1 MVKII
6 TLTFYQIQYADR
18 VACRVDLAQFSCK
31 SSCYAFAMGEH
42 RVHDTSDEQRTRN
55 FVRAMLDDIKALEI
69 MIEQDLIERDRRR
82 VGVEQEM
89 YIVDAEGYP
98 APLSDQLL
106 ERLADDRFTTEL
118 ARFNLEA
125 NLDPEPIGGDFLRTM
140 EQGLDEVLEQA
151 QTSANA
157 VGAQIVLTGILPTLQ
172 DKHVTHAN
180 LTPELRYH
188 CLNDTCM
195 AAHGDKFT
203 LVIDGVDHL
212 ESSHDCA
219 VIEGA
224 STSFQFHLQVA
235 PEEAGALYNLA
246 QLITAPLLAVAA
258 NAPVLLNR
266 RVWHETRVALFERT
280 FEYRST
286 PELTRHVPT
295 RVGFGET
302 WVRDS
307 AIEIF
312 RENAM
317 RHHVIMVSDALED
330 PFELL
335 NEGRIPDLGAL
346 SLHNGTVWRWNR
358 LCYGITEGK
367 PHLRIENRALPAG
380 PTIVDEVA
388 NAALFYG
395 LMQSFGTDAAKVPQR
410 IAFEDARLNL
420 FSSAQ
425 HGLDA
430 RLTWLDGQ
438 RLSARDLLLHQ
449 LIPAARDGLEVLQVP
464 GSDIDYYLGI
474 IEARTSSGRTGAQ
487 WLLDSLENVSMEA
500 RESLCRGA
508 VKIMRDRQG
517 CAIPVHDWE
526 LVVPDNGADAM
537 PDKKKVSDVMTTN
550 LFTVRPED
558 LLDLAA
564 STMEWRHVRHVP
576 VESTTGE
583 LVGLLS
589 TRELLDLHSGKA
601 ETAGEPIAVSTVMR
615 RDPLTISPDA
625 PLQQAFTRMLE
636 SDTGC
641 LLVVARGQL
650 LGIVTERD
658 LLEVAVTLIGN
669 D

>member
-1 MVKII
+1 
-6 TLTFYQIQYADR
+6 
-18 VACRVDLAQFSCK
+18 
-31 SSCYAFAMGEH
+31 MGEH
-42 RVHDTSDEQRTRN
+42 RVHDTSDEQRTRA
-55 FVRAMLDDIKALEI
+55 FVRAMLDDIRALET
-69 MIEQDLIERDRRR
+69 MIERDLIERGRRR

-98 APLSDQLL
+98 SPISDRVL

-125 NLDPEPIGGDFLRTM
+125 NLDAEPIGGNFLRTM
-140 EQGLDEVLEQA
+140 EQGLDQALERA
-151 QTSANA
+151 QSAANA
-157 VGAQIVLTGILPTLQ
+157 VGADIVLTGILPTLQ
-172 DKHVTHAN
+172 DRHVTLAN
-180 LTPELRYH
+180 LTPELRYR

-195 AAHGDKFT
+195 AARGDRFK

-235 PEEAGALYNLA
+235 ADEAGALYNLA
-246 QLITAPLLAVAA
+246 QLVTAPLLAVAA

-286 PELTRHVPT
+286 PELTRNVPT
-295 RVGFGET
+295 RVGFGES
-302 WVRDS
+302 WVHES
-307 AIEIF
+307 ALEIF

-330 PFELL
+330 PFEVLS
-335 NEGRIPDLGAL
+335 EGGIPDLGAL

-358 LCYGITEGK
+358 ICYGITEGK

-395 LMQSFGTDAAKVPQR
+395 LMQAFETDAAKVPQR
-410 IAFEDARLNL
+410 IDFEDARLNL

-425 HGLDA
+425 HGVDA

-438 RLSARDLLLHQ
+438 RQSARDLLLQ
-449 LIPAARDGLEVLQVP
+449 RLIPAAREGLEALQVP
-464 GSDIDYYLGI
+464 GSDIDHYLGI
-474 IEARTSSGRTGAQ
+474 IEARTTTGRSGAR
-487 WLLDSLENVSMEA
+487 WLLDSLENVSVEA
-500 RESLCRGA
+500 RESLCRDA

-517 CAIPVHDWE
+517 CAAPVHDWE
-526 LVVPDNGADAM
+526 LVVPANGVDAM
-537 PDKKKVSDVMTTN
+537 PGKKKVSDVMTTD

-576 VESTTGE
+576 VESATGE

-589 TRELLDLHSGKA
+589 TRELLGLHSGEA
-601 ETAGEPIAVSTVMR
+601 EKAGETIAVSTVMR

-625 PLQQAFTRMLE
+625 PLEQAFTQILE

-658 LLEVAVTLIGN
+658 LLEVAVTLIGR

>member
-1 MVKII
+1 
-6 TLTFYQIQYADR
+6 
-18 VACRVDLAQFSCK
+18 
-31 SSCYAFAMGEH
+31 MGEH
-42 RVHDTSDEQRTRN
+42 QVHDTSDEQRTRA
-55 FVRAMLDDIKALEI
+55 FVRAMLDDIRALET
-69 MIEQDLIERDRRR
+69 MIERGLIERDRRR

-98 APLSDQLL
+98 SPISDRLL

-125 NLDPEPIGGDFLRTM
+125 NLDAEPIGGNFLRAM
-140 EQGLDEVLEQA
+140 QRGLDEALEQA
-151 QTSANA
+151 QSAANA
-157 VGAQIVLTGILPTLQ
+157 LGADIVLTGILPTLQ
-172 DKHVTHAN
+172 DRHVTRVN
-180 LTPELRYH
+180 LTPEMRYQ

-195 AAHGDKFT
+195 AARGDRFK

-224 STSFQFHLQVA
+224 STSFQFHLQVGA
-235 PEEAGALYNLA
+235 DEAGALYNLA
-246 QLITAPLLAVAA
+246 QLVTAPLLAVAA

-280 FEYRST
+280 FEYRSA
-286 PELTRHVPT
+286 PELTRNVPT
-295 RVGFGET
+295 RVGFGES
-302 WVRDS
+302 WVHES
-307 AIEIF
+307 ALEIF

-330 PFELL
+330 PFEVLSK
-335 NEGRIPDLGAL
+335 GGIPDLGAL

-358 LCYGITEGK
+358 LCYGITEGR

-395 LMQSFGTDAAKVPQR
+395 LMQAFETDAAKVPQR
-410 IAFEDARLNL
+410 IDFEDARLNL

-425 HGLDA
+425 HGVDA

-438 RLSARDLLLHQ
+438 RQSARDLLLQ
-449 LIPAARDGLEVLQVP
+449 RLIPAAREGLEVLQVP
-464 GSDIDYYLGI
+464 GSDIDHYLGI
-474 IEARTSSGRTGAQ
+474 IEARTTTGRSGAR
-487 WLLDSLENVSMEA
+487 WLLDSLENVPVEA
-500 RESLCRGA
+500 RESLCRDA
-508 VKIMRDRQG
+508 VRIMRDRQG
-517 CAIPVHDWE
+517 CAVPVHEWE
-526 LVVPDNGADAM
+526 LVVPDDGVDAM
-537 PDKKKVSDVMTTN
+537 PDNKKVSDVMTTD

-576 VESTTGE
+576 VESATGE

-589 TRELLDLHSGKA
+589 TRELLGLHSGDA
-601 ETAGEPIAVSTVMR
+601 ETAGETIAVSTVMR

-625 PLQQAFTRMLE
+625 PLEQAFAQILE

-658 LLEVAVTLIGN
+658 LLEVAVTLVKKEDDPGL
-669 D
+669 

>member
-1 MVKII
+1 M
-6 TLTFYQIQYADR
+6 
-18 VACRVDLAQFSCK
+18 
-31 SSCYAFAMGEH
+31 
-42 RVHDTSDEQRTRN
+42 HDTSDEQRTRR
-55 FVRAMLDDIKALEI
+55 FVRAMLNDIRALEV
-69 MIEQDLIERDRRR
+69 MIEQDLIERDMHR

-98 APLSDQLL
+98 APISDQLL
-106 ERLADDRFTTEL
+106 KRLADNRFTTEL

-125 NLDPEPIGGDFLRTM
+125 NLDPEPIGGNFLRAM
-140 EQGLDEVLEQA
+140 ERGLDDVLLQA
-151 QTSANA
+151 SRAA
-157 VGAQIVLTGILPTLQ
+157 SDIGAHIVLTGILPTLN
-172 DKHVTHAN
+172 DEHVSLDN
-180 LTPELRYH
+180 LTPEVRYQ

-195 AAHGDKFT
+195 AARGDT
-203 LVIDGVDHL
+203 IRLEIDGVDHF
-212 ESSHDCA
+212 EFSHDCA

-224 STSFQFHLQVA
+224 NTSFQFHLQVA
-235 PEEAGALYNLA
+235 PDEAGALYNLA

-286 PELTRHVPT
+286 PELARNVPT

-302 WVRDS
+302 WIGDS
-307 AIEIF
+307 VLDIF

-317 RHHVIMVSDALED
+317 RHHVIMVSDPIDD
-330 PFELL
+330 PFQILRNGGIPELS
-335 NEGRIPDLGAL
+335 AL

-358 LCYGITEGK
+358 LCYGITDGK

-395 LMQSFGTDAAKVPQR
+395 LMQGLGTDAAKVPQQ

-420 FSSAQ
+420 FSAAQ

-430 RLTWLDGQ
+430 RFTWLGGR
-438 RLSARDLLLHQ
+438 RLGARELLLQ
-449 LIPAARDGLEVLQVP
+449 ELIPIARNGLEALQVP
-464 GSDIDYYLGI
+464 GADIDYYLGV
-474 IEARTSSGRTGAQ
+474 IEARAKSGRTGAR
-487 WLLDSLENVSMEA
+487 WLLDSLENVSVEK
-500 RESLCRGA
+500 REGVCKEA
-508 VKIMRDRQG
+508 VKFMREHQG
-517 CAIPVHDWE
+517 RDIPVHDWE
-526 LVVPDNGADAM
+526 LLVPDTGADDMKAY
-537 PDKKKVSDVMTTN
+537 KKVSDVMTTN

-558 LLDLAA
+558 LVDLAT

-576 VESTTGE
+576 VESAAGE

-589 TRELLDLHSGKA
+589 TRELLRLQSA
-601 ETAGEPIAVSTVMR
+601 ETETPDQPIPVSTVMQPNPITIPP
-615 RDPLTISPDA
+615 DMPLDE
-625 PLQQAFTRMLE
+625 AFVRMLE

-650 LGIVTERD
+650 QGIVTERD
-658 LLEVAVTLIGN
+658 LLEAAVAFIA
-669 D
+669 DDRKKS

>member
-1 MVKII
+1 
-6 TLTFYQIQYADR
+6 
-18 VACRVDLAQFSCK
+18 
-31 SSCYAFAMGEH
+31 MGEH
-42 RVHDTSDEQRTRN
+42 RVHDTSDEQRTRA
-55 FVRAMLDDIKALEI
+55 FVRAMLDDIRALET
-69 MIEQDLIERDRRR
+69 MIERDLIERGRRR

-98 APLSDQLL
+98 SPISDRVL

-125 NLDPEPIGGDFLRTM
+125 NLDAEPIGGNFLRTM
-140 EQGLDEVLEQA
+140 EQGLDQALERA
-151 QTSANA
+151 QSAANA

-172 DKHVTHAN
+172 DRHVTLAN
-180 LTPELRYH
+180 LTPELRYR

-195 AAHGDKFT
+195 AARGDRFK

-235 PEEAGALYNLA
+235 ADEAGALYNLA
-246 QLITAPLLAVAA
+246 QLVTAPLLAVAA

-286 PELTRHVPT
+286 PELTRNVPT
-295 RVGFGET
+295 RVGFGES
-302 WVRDS
+302 WVHES
-307 AIEIF
+307 ALEIF

-330 PFELL
+330 PFEVLS
-335 NEGRIPDLGAL
+335 EGGIPDLGAL

-358 LCYGITEGK
+358 ICYGITEGK

-395 LMQSFGTDAAKVPQR
+395 LMQAFETDAAKVPQR
-410 IAFEDARLNL
+410 IDFEDARLNL

-425 HGLDA
+425 HGVDA

-438 RLSARDLLLHQ
+438 RQSARDLLLQ
-449 LIPAARDGLEVLQVP
+449 RLIPAAREGLEALQVP
-464 GSDIDYYLGI
+464 GSDIDHYLGI
-474 IEARTSSGRTGAQ
+474 IEARTTTGRSGAR
-487 WLLDSLENVSMEA
+487 WLLDSLENVSVEA
-500 RESLCRGA
+500 RESLCRDA

-517 CAIPVHDWE
+517 CAAPVHDWE
-526 LVVPDNGADAM
+526 LVVPANGVDAM
-537 PDKKKVSDVMTTN
+537 PGKKKVSDVMTTD

-576 VESTTGE
+576 VESATGE

-589 TRELLDLHSGKA
+589 TRELLGLHSGEA
-601 ETAGEPIAVSTVMR
+601 EKAGETIAVSTVMR

-625 PLQQAFTRMLE
+625 PLEQAFTQILE

-658 LLEVAVTLIGN
+658 LLEVAVTLIGR